1 MAPRAHEISRIS
13 VSDQH
18 HVRRPRWCSRPWSRS
33 RPRWTAQTSPVC
45 GRTAGRGPVA
55 SGEGVTFKRYRLFCS
70 CFPAV
75 VISSLLD
82 RLSPVPPPLPLIQ
95 IGLGRLLAYNSDVE
109 VVLNPAVFFL
119 LFLPLLLFLDGWR
132 MALLHG
138 GSRGGTDPSKPTY
151 YVTRT
156 ESGFATSII
165 MRFKPSARAS
175 PILPSETPRGCSLGM
190 ADCP

>member
-138 GSRGGTDPSKPTY
+138 GSRGGTDPY
-151 YVTRT
+151 EADVLRDANR
-156 ESGFATSII
+156 EWLRDIDHHAVQAQREGIAHFAV
-165 MRFKPSARAS
+165 RNAPW
-175 PILPSETPRGCSLGM
+175 LQPRDG
-190 ADCP
+190 